1 MSRVVRIAAAAAI
14 GMVAVPAAASAAPGS
29 RGVGAE
35 MPARAFQAWCS
46 ASSLC
51 TYSIADDRGPSAL
64 RNRRIGWAGADE
76 PFTRAQVRR
85 AGGPVAYYPTMLSGI
100 AVAVNVP
107 GVKGHNIDLR
117 GTTIAEIFSGV
128 IRNWNDKRIRQTN
141 LRHHMPRNLPI
152 TLCVPARKSGE
163 SWDMSSYL
171 SEVSGAFRRRVG
183 GASLAPRWK
192 AARVIRVPR
201 VTGMGECMTA
211 NKGAITFLPVADA
224 SREGLAHHV
233 VAVGKRERVTTG
245 RGDAATTVVRHVFVH
260 PTEPAVQKA
269 GTHAG
274 QRATSDLAV
283 DLLNSAAPGAY
294 PITTVAYA
302 VTRRDR
308 RMAAATR
315 RTLRYFLS
323 AKAQG
328 MLAGL
333 GYAPLPASLL
343 SKAKAQLAAA
353 K

>member
-1 MSRVVRIAAAAAI
+1 
-14 GMVAVPAAASAAPGS
+14 
-29 RGVGAE
+29 
-35 MPARAFQAWCS
+35 
-46 ASSLC
+46 
-51 TYSIADDRGPSAL
+51 
-64 RNRRIGWAGADE
+64 
-76 PFTRAQVRR
+76 
-85 AGGPVAYYPTMLSGI
+85 
-100 AVAVNVP
+100 
-107 GVKGHNIDLR
+107 
-117 GTTIAEIFSGV
+117 
-128 IRNWNDKRIRQTN
+128 
-141 LRHHMPRNLPI
+141 
-152 TLCVPARKSGE
+152 
-163 SWDMSSYL
+163 
-171 SEVSGAFRRRVG
+171 AFRRRVG

-211 NKGAITFLPVADA
+211 NRGTITFLPVADA
-224 SREGLAHHV
+224 TREGLAHHV

-269 GTHAG
+269 GAHAG
-274 QRATSDLAV
+274 ERATSSLAV

-308 RMAAATR
+308 RMTAATR

-328 MLAGL
+328 MLTGL
-333 GYAPLPASLL
+333 GYAPLPASLV
-343 SKAKAQLAAA
+343 SRAKAQLAAA